1 MIHPFQPKISHHWH
15 KHADGLEHI
24 RQVSLAAG
32 GGNHRTQQVVKPE
45 NVPHI
50 KILQPRPAVTLDRR
64 IPTHCPVM
72 QPGRHIDGLHAILI
86 PPPTKR
92 RPFSGDFRMESEEH
106 TSELQSLAYL
116 VCRLLLEKKNEDRS
130 TFCCTYIYMTIT
142 C

>member
-45 NVPHI
+45 NVHHI
-50 KILQPRPAVTLDRR
+50 KILR
-64 IPTHCPVM
+64 
-72 QPGRHIDGLHAILI
+72 
-86 PPPTKR
+86 
-92 RPFSGDFRMESEEH
+92 SEEH
-106 TSELQSLAYL
+106 TSELQSRSDL
-116 VCRLLLEKKNEDRS
+116 VCRLLLEKKKISDSDYFSPYDLQS
-130 TFCCTYIYMTIT
+130 TCAESSRT